1 MNPIFTI
8 STFPQEVEHNSPS
21 FEAGLRAGDLIT
33 HVNDESVQ
41 SLLHPQ
47 VVHLL
52 SSGTIVNIR
61 AVPLDKTSIK
71 EGSRRKGN
79 PGKMARRSQ
88 KKRQQ
93 QQHQRERDKAA
104 HDSKKKGRN
113 LLRRLSNKKTDPIF
127 PLATHIPHLPPGRQ
141 QFTPLNRSCSSGEAG
156 TPLANPHHVKLGRSP
171 PITVPWSPD
180 SSQAGSSTSS
190 SPSSSAPN
198 SPATHVT
205 AGSAGAPPHFG
216 RPSSLHVVKHKKSSL
231 KSPHRRKSVHNFP
244 LSPLARTP
252 SPSSQAAAA
261 SSPARSPSPLALP
274 ISYQVGASNQ
284 PQQTIPAHHHH
295 PTPACKKAL
304 HAPSPIK
311 TVGPSTSS
319 HISSLASST
328 HTSLT
333 SDHPPKPPTS
343 SSKAPLGRPKS
354 CEPGSPVRRR
364 TSSPERLH
372 PSSAQQ
378 KGARPKSV
386 SSGPSKVPGS
396 VSSRA
401 CDRLP
406 PPHRKVSLQERS
418 SSFKSQ
424 PEPPWSSPIGMAG
437 PLSKKGNIERNQ
449 NLIPVAP
456 VWGQ

>member
-1 MNPIFTI
+1 M
-8 STFPQEVEHNSPS
+8 EHNSPS

-52 SSGTIVNIR
+52 SSGAIVNIR
-61 AVPLDKTSIK
+61 AVPLDKTTIK

-93 QQHQRERDKAA
+93 QGHQRDGGKG

-198 SPATHVT
+198 SPATQVT
-205 AGSAGAPPHFG
+205 AGAPPHFG

-274 ISYQVGASNQ
+274 TSYQVGASNQ

-295 PTPACKKAL
+295 AAPACKKAL

-311 TVGPSTSS
+311 PASS
-319 HISSLASST
+319 SPGHTTHLASSA
-328 HTSLT
+328 HSSSFT
-333 SDHPPKPPTS
+333 SDQPPKPPTG
-343 SSKAPLGRPKS
+343 SSKTPLGRPKS
-354 CEPGSPVRRR
+354 CEPGSPIRRR

-386 SSGPSKVPGS
+386 SSGLSKGS
-396 VSSRA
+396 GSGGTRA

-406 PPHRKVSLQERS
+406 PPHRKVSLQE
-418 SSFKSQ
+418 KSTSKPQ
-424 PEPPWSSPIGMAG
+424 DPP
-437 PLSKKGNIERNQ
+437 
-449 NLIPVAP
+449 
-456 VWGQ
+456 